1 MHVFACKCGNCDAD
15 LIRKTASKY
24 GRYFCNTKCKATWQ
38 QSQKPAT
45 KEWLIQKYI
54 TEEMDCTQIAVI
66 VQRDA
71 KSVWNWLKGFG
82 IPTRERG
89 FASSATWRKP
99 GQISTFKGKRHTDET
114 KAFLRSIAIAD
125 GRVPFDRKVG
135 PPLKGKRGSE
145 VPTWKG
151 GVTPERQAFYSS
163 MEWKA
168 VVPRVWKRDDA
179 TCQRCLTRKNSDR
192 SKQFDIHHIVSFANR
207 ILRAELSNLV
217 LLCEAC
223 HYWVHSAKNTDQL
236 FIKDAE

>member
-1 MHVFACKCGNCDAD
+1 MHVFTCKCGNCRTD
-15 LIRKTASKY
+15 LIRKVASKS
-24 GRYFCNTKCKATWQ
+24 GKYFCNTKCKAAWQ
-38 QSQKPAT
+38 QSQKTAT

-54 TEEMDCTQIAVI
+54 TEEMDCTQIAGL

-89 FASSATWRKP
+89 FASSATWMKP
-99 GQISTFKGKRHTDET
+99 GKVSLFKGHRHTEEN
-114 KAFLRSIAIAD
+114 KARMSQLAIES
-125 GRVPFDRKVG
+125 GRVPFDKNVG
-135 PPLKGKRGSE
+135 PPLKGKRGAD
-145 VPTWKG
+145 VPTWRG

-163 MEWKA
+163 TEWKA
-168 VVPRVWKRDDA
+168 AVRMVWKRDDA
-179 TCQRCLTRKNSDR
+179 TCQKCLTRKNSDR
-192 SKQFDIHHIVSFANR
+192 SKQFDIHHIVAFANR
-207 ILRAELSNLV
+207 TLRAELSNLV